1 MSAPATAKLAALI
14 EEDRQKHAARP
25 KYEAPKCF
33 SCGREFTHKGPQ
45 GDDSGRF
52 CSSQCR
58 EAFDAGNRASEPP
71 AVMVERVNRV
81 PLRAWKITAGPPGIE
96 VGSKYYADILD
107 RGLKRPKRIGKLSN
121 DELIRPRRLC
131 ERCGN
136 PLPVWLKGKKV
147 PATRKYCAG
156 CAR

>member
-14 EEDRQKHAARP
+14 EEDRQKRAARP
-25 KYEAPKCF
+25 KHEAPTCF

-52 CSSQCR
+52 CSSRCR
-58 EAFDAGNRASEPP
+58 EWFDAGNPASESP
-71 AVMVERVNRV
+71 AVTVERVNRV
-81 PLRAWKITAGPPGIE
+81 PLRAWKVTAGPPGLE
-96 VGSKYYADILD
+96 VGSGYYADILD
-107 RGLKRPKRIGKLSN
+107 RGLKRAKRIGKLSN

-131 ERCGN
+131 GRCGN
-136 PLPVWLKGKKV
+136 PLPVWVKGKKV